1 MAPWE
6 TDERFVMEKL
16 DKIDAHEA
24 RITAVEI
31 TLARIETK
39 LTLWG
44 SISLLGAPLG
54 ALVWW
59 ALSHVK

>member
-1 MAPWE
+1 
-6 TDERFVMEKL
+6 MEKL
-16 DKIDAHEA
+16 EKVDDHERRLGA
-24 RITAVEI
+24 AEI

-44 SISLLGAPLG
+44 SIGLLGAPLG
-54 ALVWW
+54 ALVWY